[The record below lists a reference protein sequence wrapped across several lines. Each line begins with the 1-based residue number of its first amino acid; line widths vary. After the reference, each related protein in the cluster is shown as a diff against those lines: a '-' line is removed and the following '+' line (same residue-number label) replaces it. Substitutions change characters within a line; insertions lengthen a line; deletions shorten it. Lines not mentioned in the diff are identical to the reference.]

1 VNLGYSIT
9 SFYTPD
15 LEPADAA
22 AAVLKRARVAAS
34 AGFDS
39 IEAGDH
45 HGIGGDGGY
54 LQNVPIGARL
64 TEHFDR
70 VAVMFLLPLYHPV
83 LVAEQAGTV
92 AALADEFDF
101 WCAAGGGSEQFE
113 ALSVPMAERG
123 KRFVESLELVR
134 RLWSED
140 DVSHDGEFWQLDGVS
155 VDPKADA
162 RFCLGGGAEVPVRR
176 AGHRGDAWIA
186 NADASPDF
194 IEDAVGWFEEEGGGD
209 VIVRRDVLALSDG
222 GLAEDLARGKL
233 EDGYRGW
240 STDADWVLAG
250 DAESI
255 AEDLAE
261 LVDLGVDEVV
271 VRPMSDTH
279 AVETLE
285 TVAEA
290 RELV

>member
-1 VNLGYSIT
+1 MDLGYSIT
-9 SFYTPD
+9 SFYPSD
-15 LEPADAA
+15 VGSEAA
-22 AAVLKRARVAAS
+22 TAAVLKRARVAAD
-34 AGFDS
+34 AGYDA

-45 HGIGGDGGY
+45 HGVGGHGGY
-54 LQNVPIGARL
+54 LQNVPTAARL
-64 TEHFDR
+64 TQYFDR

-92 AALADEFDF
+92 AAMADEFDF
-101 WCAAGGGSEQFE
+101 WCAAGGGAEQFA
-113 ALSVPMAERG
+113 ALGVPLEERG
-123 KRFVESLELVR
+123 RRFVESVELVR
-134 RLWSED
+134 RLWRED
-140 DVSHDGEFWQLDGVS
+140 DVVHDGEFWQLDGVS

-162 RFCLGGGAEVPVRR
+162 RFCLGGGSEVTVRR

-194 IEDAVGWFEEEGGGD
+194 IERGADWFEAEGGGD
-209 VIVRRDVLALSDG
+209 LIVRRDVLALADG

-240 STDADWVLAG
+240 SADADWIMAG
-250 DAESI
+250 DAEAI
-255 AEDLAE
+255 AEELAALE
-261 LVDLGVDEVV
+261 ALGADEVV

-290 RELV
+290 RDLL